1 MGAAGGCHHYAVC
14 SLPARYAN
22 PCKFHHDLSAAGGD
36 CGDSRRDSSGLSN
49 CFCQFHVCQ
58 LPPSEREAIIARTS
72 KQLLARYAREDQS
85 LTVQVMDADHEE
97 PIELPAGAVTLLL
110 DILGAMASGQGVTII
125 PEDAELTTVQVA
137 DILHVSR
144 PFLIKLLDE
153 GQIPYR
159 RVGKHR
165 RIRMEDVMNYKR
177 AIDQQREAVLDQ
189 LVAEAQEQDMGYD

>member
-1 MGAAGGCHHYAVC
+1 
-14 SLPARYAN
+14 LPHVN
-22 PCKFHHDLSAAGGD
+22 LSTT
-36 CGDSRRDSSGLSN
+36 
-49 CFCQFHVCQ
+49 
-58 LPPSEREAIIARTS
+58 PPSEREAVVARTS
-72 KQLLARYAREDQS
+72 KQLLARYVREDQS
-85 LTVQVMDADHEE
+85 LTVQVMDANHDE

-110 DILGAMASGQGVTII
+110 DILGAMAAGQGVTII
-125 PEDAELTTVQVA
+125 PEDAELTTVQA
-137 DILHVSR
+137 AHILNVSR

-165 RIRMEDVMNYKR
+165 RIRMEDAMNYKR

>member
-1 MGAAGGCHHYAVC
+1 MLTY
-14 SLPARYAN
+14 R
-22 PCKFHHDLSAAGGD
+22 
-36 CGDSRRDSSGLSN
+36 
-49 CFCQFHVCQ
+49 Q
-58 LPPSEREAIIARTS
+58 LPPSEREAVIARTS

-110 DILGAMASGQGVTII
+110 DILGAMASGQGVTLI
-125 PEDAELTTVQVA
+125 PEDAELTTVQAA
-137 DILHVSR
+137 DIFHVSR
-144 PFLIKLLDE
+144 PFLIKLLEE

-177 AIDQQREAVLDQ
+177 AIDEQREAVLDQ
-189 LVAEAQEQDMGYD
+189 LVADAQEQDMGYD

>member
-1 MGAAGGCHHYAVC
+1 
-14 SLPARYAN
+14 
-22 PCKFHHDLSAAGGD
+22 
-36 CGDSRRDSSGLSN
+36 
-49 CFCQFHVCQ
+49 
-58 LPPSEREAIIARTS
+58 
-72 KQLLARYAREDQS
+72 
-85 LTVQVMDADHEE
+85 MDADHDE

-125 PEDAELTTVQVA
+125 PEDAELTTVQAA

-165 RIRMEDVMNYKR
+165 RIRGEDIMSYKH
-177 AIDQQREAVLDQ
+177 AIDEQREAILDQ
-189 LVAEAQEQDMGYD
+189 LVADAQEQDMGYD

>member
-1 MGAAGGCHHYAVC
+1 MLTY
-14 SLPARYAN
+14 R
-22 PCKFHHDLSAAGGD
+22 
-36 CGDSRRDSSGLSN
+36 
-49 CFCQFHVCQ
+49 Q

-72 KQLLARYAREDQS
+72 KQLLARYAREDQP
-85 LTVQVMDADHEE
+85 LTVQVMDADHDE

-110 DILGAMASGQGVTII
+110 DILGAMASGQGVTLI
-125 PEDAELTTVQVA
+125 PEDAELTTVQAA

-144 PFLIKLLDE
+144 PFLIKLLEE
-153 GQIPYR
+153 GQIPYH

-177 AIDQQREAVLDQ
+177 TIDQQREAVLDQ

>member
-1 MGAAGGCHHYAVC
+1 MLTY
-14 SLPARYAN
+14 R
-22 PCKFHHDLSAAGGD
+22 
-36 CGDSRRDSSGLSN
+36 
-49 CFCQFHVCQ
+49 Q
-58 LPPSEREAIIARTS
+58 LPPSEREAVIARTS
-72 KQLLARYAREDQS
+72 KQLLARYARDDQS
-85 LTVQVMDADHEE
+85 LTVQVMDADHDE

-125 PEDAELTTVQVA
+125 PEDAELTTVQAA
-137 DILHVSR
+137 DILHMSR

-153 GQIPYR
+153 GKIPYR

-189 LVAEAQEQDMGYD
+189 LVADAQEQDMGYD

>member
-1 MGAAGGCHHYAVC
+1 MLTY
-14 SLPARYAN
+14 R
-22 PCKFHHDLSAAGGD
+22 
-36 CGDSRRDSSGLSN
+36 
-49 CFCQFHVCQ
+49 Q
-58 LPPSEREAIIARTS
+58 LPPSEREAVIARTS
-72 KQLLARYAREDQS
+72 KQMLARYAREDQS
-85 LTVQVMDADHEE
+85 LTVQVMDADQDE

-125 PEDAELTTVQVA
+125 PEDAELTTVQAA

-144 PFLIKLLDE
+144 PFLIKLLDG

-177 AIDQQREAVLDQ
+177 TIDQEREAVLDQ
-189 LVAEAQEQDMGYD
+189 LVADAQEQDMGYD

>member
-1 MGAAGGCHHYAVC
+1 MLTY
-14 SLPARYAN
+14 R
-22 PCKFHHDLSAAGGD
+22 
-36 CGDSRRDSSGLSN
+36 
-49 CFCQFHVCQ
+49 Q

-72 KQLLARYAREDQS
+72 KQLLSRYVREDQP

-125 PEDAELTTVQVA
+125 PEDAELTTVQAA

-177 AIDQQREAVLDQ
+177 TIDQQREAVLDQ
-189 LVAEAQEQDMGYD
+189 LVADAQDQDMGYD